1 MVSSI
6 IGRSESYV
14 GRGKRV
20 NEGTSPMPSAPDE
33 SVISVLTPN
42 RWVVDRSLWLQYL
55 PFRNTANGRAIK
67 REEKSVSVS
76 TEPAKKVQAEPRLVR
91 ALEQL
96 SSLLVPGETIEAYAV
111 QRRFF
116 ALLHR
121 RELVAA
127 TSGRLIHMKR
137 GLFGGFQPTSVRWQD
152 LKEVR
157 VKVGMLGANLTVYFF
172 GSPDLA
178 ITGGEE
184 GLTFPGL
191 SKDQAEAVYRVCQA
205 QDQAW
210 REKRR
215 VRELEE
221 MRARSGGIQLGA
233 SGAGLGLAASPG
245 ADDTVARLEK
255 AKAMLDKGLI
265 SDAEFEALKAR
276 IVNTL

>member
-137 GLFGGFQPTSVRWQD
+137 FWRLSADKRP
-152 LKEVR
+152 L
-157 VKVGMLGANLTVYFF
+157 A
-172 GSPDLA
+172 GS
-178 ITGGEE
+178 E
-184 GLTFPGL
+184 
-191 SKDQAEAVYRVCQA
+191 R
-205 QDQAW
+205 
-210 REKRR
+210 
-215 VRELEE
+215 
-221 MRARSGGIQLGA
+221 
-233 SGAGLGLAASPG
+233 GAG
-245 ADDTVARLEK
+245 
-255 AKAMLDKGLI
+255 
-265 SDAEFEALKAR
+265 
-276 IVNTL
+276 

>member
-1 MVSSI
+1 MT
-6 IGRSESYV
+6 
-14 GRGKRV
+14 
-20 NEGTSPMPSAPDE
+20 TSAE
-33 SVISVLTPN
+33 LAKGV
-42 RWVVDRSLWLQYL
+42 Q
-55 PFRNTANGRAIK
+55 G
-67 REEKSVSVS
+67 
-76 TEPAKKVQAEPRLVR
+76 EPQLAQAF
-91 ALEQL
+91 EQL

-111 QRRFF
+111 QRRLF
-116 ALLHR
+116 ALIHR

-137 GLFGGFQPTSVRWQD
+137 GLFGGFQPTTVRWQD

-157 VKVGMLGANLTVYFF
+157 VEVGVLGARLSVYFF

-178 ITGGEE
+178 IAGKEA
-184 GLTFPGL
+184 GLTFRGL
-191 SKDQAEAVYRVCQA
+191 CKNQAEAVYRVCQA

-221 MRARSGGIQLGA
+221 MRARSGGIQLGS
-233 SGAGLGLAASPG
+233 SGAGAAQAAG
-245 ADDTVARLEK
+245 GAADDTVARLEK